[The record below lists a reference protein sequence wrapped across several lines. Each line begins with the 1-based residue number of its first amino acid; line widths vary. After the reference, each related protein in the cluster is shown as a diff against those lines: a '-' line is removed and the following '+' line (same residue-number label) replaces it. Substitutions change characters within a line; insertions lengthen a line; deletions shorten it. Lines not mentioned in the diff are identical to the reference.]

1 MAEHPNVD
9 LLKKGYAAFAEGDMA
24 ALTELFDQD
33 ATWHVPG
40 ESPISGDHIGRD
52 AIFGFFGQLA
62 TLSGGTFK
70 NDPHDLL
77 ANDEHGVGLSNV
89 TGSRE
94 GKELNIKEIEVYN
107 LKDGKVIEVWTF
119 TDDQQA
125 SDEFWS

>member
-1 MAEHPNVD
+1 MAEHPNVT

-24 ALTELFDQD
+24 ALTELFDQG

-52 AIFGFFGQLA
+52 AIFGFFGQLVE
-62 TLSGGTFK
+62 LSGGTFK
-70 NDPHDLL
+70 NESHDIL
-77 ANDEHGVGLSNV
+77 ANDEHGVGLSNI

-94 GKELNIKEIEVYN
+94 GKELNMKETEVFN
-107 LKDGKVIEVWTF
+107 LKDGKVTEVWTF
-119 TDDQQA
+119 PEDQQA